1 MLGHEYTFCD
11 CENVLNNL
19 HSEILDN
26 IKHYNHHLLIDN
38 FNTLNAWILE
48 NKPCPEI
55 VKNIYSNI
63 LYTLYI
69 CSPDISSDF
78 LRDFKSLKSEIYN
91 YKSFQTLSDYM
102 LVSISNFMS
111 PVNYSSK
118 LSPRIAKVI
127 KYIRANYMNLNSISD
142 IAAYVHLNP
151 DYLTRLFKKETGD
164 NLNTFL
170 MKYKLSI
177 AANLLRNTS
186 LPVSDIATQVGID
199 NISYFSKKFK
209 EQYDVQPI
217 NYRNKYKNHSK

>member
-1 MLGHEYTFCD
+1 
-11 CENVLNNL
+11 
-19 HSEILDN
+19 
-26 IKHYNHHLLIDN
+26 
-38 FNTLNAWILE
+38 
-48 NKPCPEI
+48 
-55 VKNIYSNI
+55 
-63 LYTLYI
+63 
-69 CSPDISSDF
+69 
-78 LRDFKSLKSEIYN
+78 
-91 YKSFQTLSDYM
+91 
-102 LVSISNFMS
+102 
-111 PVNYSSK
+111 
-118 LSPRIAKVI
+118 
-127 KYIRANYMNLNSISD
+127 MNLNSISD